1 MAALA
6 CEEHPQLCVR
16 AKLQASVSPLSA
28 SETLIF
34 MFQLPNQGAKNIT
47 LLCTHCGGTFLN
59 NVSKRSMI
67 YSVFLS
73 LPITLLLPFLSVS
86 L

>member
-34 MFQLPNQGAKNIT
+34 YVSVAKPGSKKYYT
-47 LLCTHCGGTFLN
+47 PLHALWW
-59 NVSKRSMI
+59 NV
-67 YSVFLS
+67 
-73 LPITLLLPFLSVS
+73 PQ
-86 L
+86 